1 MQSIPVSYTH
11 LDVYKRQVYY
21 LLNFNLADR
30 QIWITRSGES
40 EDNVSGRIGGNSH
53 LTPRGLRFAK
63 SLPKFIARQREIFYQ
78 NLMQQKKNNENTDGN
93 IYNDFFVWTSMRA
106 RTIGTAQYFN
116 EDDYPIKQMK
126 MLDELSACL
135 LSTSRCV

>member
-1 MQSIPVSYTH
+1 M
-11 LDVYKRQVYY
+11 
-21 LLNFNLADR
+21 
-30 QIWITRSGES
+30 
-40 EDNVSGRIGGNSH
+40 
-53 LTPRGLRFAK
+53 TPRGLRFAK

-106 RTIGTAQYFN
+106 RTIETAQYFN

-126 MLDELSACL
+126 MLDELSAGDYDGMTYPEIKNNFPEEFEKDRKI
-135 LSTSRCV
+135 S